1 MDKAF
6 DGWVRQYGRGQEELL
21 NPETD
26 GNPHFEGLR
35 DRLDKSFGRMQKSTS
50 EVPLF
55 EGEDKSHAERLREI
69 VQRIMEKLKEIAKDF
84 VSMVRGKGAED
95 DNAPS
100 P

>member
-1 MDKAF
+1 
-6 DGWVRQYGRGQEELL
+6 
-21 NPETD
+21 
-26 GNPHFEGLR
+26 
-35 DRLDKSFGRMQKSTS
+35 MQKSTS